1 MFRTARLLAR
11 SLLLLALV
19 ALPAAAQNAPAI
31 WHLSRGDSQVY
42 LFGTIHL
49 LKADTPWRSGTLDA
63 LFAGADSLTVEAE
76 IDRIDPLAMQ
86 QTLMRVG
93 YYPPGETLADHV
105 PAEMR
110 DRLLAEA
117 GKIGLPA
124 QAVDRMRPWL
134 IGLTLTATLAQQ
146 AGFLQQ
152 YGVDV
157 TLIGE
162 ARATGKEVR
171 ALETAEE
178 QIETLAS
185 LDDDAQIAWLREGL
199 DQLADLGGAFE
210 RMKTAWLEADTATL
224 GEIMTEGMEDNAQ
237 LAERLLYAR
246 NRNWLPQVEAL
257 LATPGTHF
265 VAVGAGHLVGE
276 QSLIDLLET
285 AGHEV
290 TRY

>member
-1 MFRTARLLAR
+1 MLATVRHVAR
-11 SLLLLALV
+11 SLLVLLIF
-19 ALPAAAQNAPAI
+19 ALPATAQNAPAI
-31 WHLSRGDSQVY
+31 WKLERDDSQVW

-49 LKADTPWRSGTLDA
+49 LKADTPWRSATLDA

-105 PAEMR
+105 PADLR

-117 GKIGLPA
+117 AKIGLPA
-124 QAVDRMRPWL
+124 QVIDRMRPWL
-134 IGLTLTATLAQQ
+134 VGLTLTATLAQQ

-162 ARATGKEVR
+162 ARAAGQTVH
-171 ALETAEE
+171 ALETVEQ
-178 QIETLAS
+178 QIETLAG
-185 LDDDAQIAWLREGL
+185 LGDAAQVAWIRDGL
-199 DQLADLGGAFE
+199 DQLADIEGVFE
-210 RMKTAWLEADTATL
+210 RMKTAWIEADTATL
-224 GEIMTEGMEDNAQ
+224 GEIMTEGMEGNDE
-237 LAERLLYAR
+237 LAERLLFVR
-246 NRNWLPQVEAL
+246 NRAWVPQVEAL
-257 LATPGTHF
+257 LETPGSHF

-276 QSLIDLLET
+276 QSLIDLLEA
-285 AGHEV
+285 AGHKV
-290 TRY
+290 SRH